1 MFFEQTPITAQ
12 VLVIE
17 LFFNPV
23 FVSSVQLPATLIY
36 NKTYEVYKTIV
47 DINNHLTKRW
57 RYSLGISVENTILS
71 LLEDLIMAM
80 HAPKPMKSTYLNKPS
95 ARLEIARLKFRLFLE
110 FKLVNETRIF
120 QTQATLLEIGRMLGG
135 WMK

>member
-1 MFFEQTPITAQ
+1 MELP
-12 VLVIE
+12 VI
-17 LFFNPV
+17 NR
-23 FVSSVQLPATLIY
+23 
-36 NKTYEVYKTIV
+36 TYEVYKTIV

-80 HAPKPMKSTYLNKPS
+80 HAPKPMKSPYLIRAS

-135 WMK
+135 WMKSVLS